1 MELQGKAKGPVGKTG
16 SLSRGSRDKHVLL
29 KVGLGKSGRLI
40 LAGLLFSASTWWAL
54 TRFSR
59 PDPFRK
65 PVFLSWAWWT
75 HPLEVNAPAR
85 LPVVSGTLTS
95 IAVTEDGAG
104 AYVAGQQGLL
114 LRYKASSQEWERLA
128 VPDSL
133 GYYTVSQALPASG
146 PHPTAASAKSRRGNV
161 EVLEPGGNRAGR
173 EHAE

>member
-1 MELQGKAKGPVGKTG
+1 MKSQGKAKAYLLQVGFGKT
-16 SLSRGSRDKHVLL
+16 S
-29 KVGLGKSGRLI
+29 RLI
-40 LAGLLFSASTWWAL
+40 LAALLFLASTWWAL

-65 PVFLSWAWWT
+65 PALLSWAWWT

-95 IAVTEDGAG
+95 AAVSDEGAV

-114 LRYKASSQEWERLA
+114 LRYKASSQVWERLV

-133 GYYTVSQALPASG
+133 AENESAAPSATSTYS
-146 PHPTAASAKSRRGNV
+146 PTA
-161 EVLEPGGNRAGR
+161 E
-173 EHAE
+173 